1 MISEKLSALIVR
13 KSPDT
18 SEVIP
23 SQHDCKIPSLPNWI
37 GGTYPGDLISM
48 INDGKILA
56 CVVGSICLALQDGKW
71 NYHSEFDFYY
81 DDDTLVS
88 MPNGNY
94 LFHMEWKWLP
104 TGSTTW
110 QKGEM
115 IPGGAEASCGVQISD
130 NELLLIGG
138 FRENGRRI
146 LKFNTQTNKFE
157 TLTQKLQQGRIGAA
171 CIKYEDYVIV
181 AGGVAIINELDT
193 RQNLLLLS
201 TELINLQTLT
211 SVTNADM
218 DMKEGRCG
226 PSLVPVHYN
235 NQKTVLAIGG
245 LGKNPTY
252 RDYKDSIE
260 IWHPANRTWTLA
272 SDLKLSAPA
281 YYANTIQISTHLV
294 CSP

>member
-23 SQHDCKIPSLPNWI
+23 SQHDCKIPSIPNWI
-37 GGTYPGDLISM
+37 GGRGRHLVSM
-48 INDGKILA
+48 INNGKILA
-56 CVVGSICLALQDGKW
+56 CGVGSKCLALQNGKW
-71 NYHSEFDFYY
+71 NYHSEFDFHY

-94 LFHMEWKWLP
+94 LFHCKWKWLP

-110 QKGEM
+110 QKGERT
-115 IPGGAEASCGVQISD
+115 PVACGAEGSCGVQISD

-138 FRENGRRI
+138 FQNGRQI

-171 CIKYEDYVIV
+171 CIKFEDYVIV
-181 AGGVAIINELDT
+181 TGGLELEVE
-193 RQNLLLLS
+193 NLLLS

-218 DMKEGRCG
+218 DMKEGRLG
-226 PSLVPVHYN
+226 HSLVPVHYN

-245 LGKNPTY
+245 KGPGPKGINP
-252 RDYKDSIE
+252 RYKDSIE

-281 YYANTIQISTHLV
+281 DYANTIQIPTHLV

>member
-37 GGTYPGDLISM
+37 GGTYPRGPVLM

-56 CVVGSICLALQDGKW
+56 CVVGRKCLALQDGIW
-71 NYHSEFDFYY
+71 NYHSEFDFHY

-94 LFHMEWKWLP
+94 VFHMKWKWLP
-104 TGSTTW
+104 TGSATW
-110 QKGEM
+110 QMGER
-115 IPGGAEASCGVQISD
+115 IPVGAEASCGVQISD

-138 FRENGRRI
+138 FRENGHRI

-171 CIKYEDYVIV
+171 CIKFEDYVIV
-181 AGGVAIINELDT
+181 TGGLAIIELEVG
-193 RQNLLLLS
+193 NLLLS

-211 SVTNADM
+211 SVTNSDM
-218 DMKEGRCG
+218 DMKEARWVH
-226 PSLVPVHYN
+226 SLVPVHYN
-235 NQKTVLAIGG
+235 NQKIVLAIGG
-245 LGKNPTY
+245 HPY
-252 RDYKDSIE
+252 RSLNLRYKDSIE

-272 SDLKLSAPA
+272 SDLKLSAPESVYRA
-281 YYANTIQISTHLV
+281 IQIPTHLV